1 MAQMQEMLFL
11 NTKMYGVTV
20 PVATLGL
27 VVMNNMQICD
37 SLPWMRMRM
46 SLWFKKK
53 VILKSNLL
61 PLTDSAQSVWLYMQ

>member
-27 VVMNNMQICD
+27 VVMKNMQICD

-46 SLWFKKK
+46 SLWLKKK
-53 VILKSNLL
+53 SNFKE
-61 PLTDSAQSVWLYMQ
+61 